1 MQCISSAISS
11 FNKLIKKKNLNKI
24 FIISGKNSFYKSKA
38 NVFLK
43 FPKNKIIKFYFKKSK
58 LPEFNELKSILKKIN
73 NFSPDII
80 IAIGGGSVIDL
91 AKIVSVLD
99 LRLIKDLKKK
109 LMSYKSIS
117 RKKLYPLIA
126 IPTTAGAGAE
136 VTSNSVIYI
145 NKVKYSVENVLLIP
159 DYFFLFPNLI
169 INNPFR
175 IKSSAGFDAIA
186 QGVESLISLKSNYK
200 SVFYAKKSLKLSLKN
215 YLSFLKKPNK
225 INSKNMLIASNLAGK
240 AINISKTTAPH
251 AISYPF
257 TSLFGIDHGHA
268 VSLTLEKFLSFNF
281 ENIKRSESNF
291 RLSERYRIIF
301 KLFGIKNIKELSDKI
316 KFLKKEANLIDSF
329 SDLGIDLNS
338 KIKKI
343 LDQVNFLRLKNNP
356 VKVSKEDIIRI
367 LND

>member
-1 MQCISSAISS
+1 MLNSSAISS
-11 FNKLIKKKNLNKI
+11 FNKLIKKKNLKKI

>member
-1 MQCISSAISS
+1 M
-11 FNKLIKKKNLNKI
+11 
-24 FIISGKNSFYKSKA
+24 
-38 NVFLK
+38 
-43 FPKNKIIKFYFKKSK
+43 
-58 LPEFNELKSILKKIN
+58 
-73 NFSPDII
+73 
-80 IAIGGGSVIDL
+80 
-91 AKIVSVLD
+91 
-99 LRLIKDLKKK
+99 
-109 LMSYKSIS
+109 
-117 RKKLYPLIA
+117 
-126 IPTTAGAGAE
+126 
-136 VTSNSVIYI
+136 
-145 NKVKYSVENVLLIP
+145 LIP

-316 KFLKKEANLIDSF
+316 KFLKKENKLIDSF